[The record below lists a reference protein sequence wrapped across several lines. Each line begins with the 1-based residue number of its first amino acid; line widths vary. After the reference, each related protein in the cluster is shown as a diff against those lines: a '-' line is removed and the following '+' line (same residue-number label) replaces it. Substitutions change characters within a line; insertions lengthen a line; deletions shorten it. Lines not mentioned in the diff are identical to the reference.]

1 MPVMTHTLNFI
12 KYDMPP
18 DKGNHVKLDSRT
30 WHGMTVDTWKVD
42 AMTPYLQMVGYFVTQ
57 LGKEVVLERKDLDL
71 IDIESL
77 EFHNK
82 RRDFFC
88 DLIKWS
94 FHGFA
99 DRLHYQITVQDLIE
113 SRQVIEPFPAA
124 NGATHETIFLEEH
137 CVLGGKVVFIKITSE
152 KLTNGP
158 FNTTIDFFRKN
169 TSGGVS
175 RHFIIEHKGDQP
187 FIKMSNEY
195 ERHKDLIAETLGLK
209 GKP

>member
-1 MPVMTHTLNFI
+1 MPVMSHTSNFI

-18 DKGNHVKLDSRT
+18 DKGNHVKLDSNT
-30 WHGMTVDTWKVD
+30 WHGVTIDTWKVD
-42 AMTPYLQMVGYFVTQ
+42 AVTPYLQMVGYFVTQ
-57 LGKEVVLERKDLDL
+57 AGKEVVLERRDMNL
-71 IDIESL
+71 IDVESL

-99 DRLHYQITVQDLIE
+99 DKLHYQITVQDLIE
-113 SRQVIEPFPAA
+113 SRQVIEPFSAA
-124 NGATHETIFLEEH
+124 SGAIHETAYLEDQ
-137 CVLGGKVVFIKITSE
+137 CVLGGKVVFIRITSS

-158 FNTTIDFFRKN
+158 FEQTVDFFTKGK
-169 TSGGVS
+169 SGIE
-175 RHFIIEHKGDQP
+175 RHFIIRREGEQP